1 MKVISVVNYKGG
13 VGKSTLVSNLGAL
26 LAMQGKRVLLV
37 DLDPQASLTFSY
49 MDVGTWE
56 NDYKEKRTIKSLL
69 NTFLNKEKCRLEDFI
84 TKDLKANI
92 RIEENGGKEISL
104 IPSSTDLYK
113 IQIDLARKITGRS
126 ERALSK
132 SKIELIAKLSKELD
146 TVSEKYD
153 YAILDCQPSFDLITQ
168 SAIYASDAY
177 VIPTKLDYLSTVGA
191 PTLYEHIQSLSKEI
205 DDVIKFFNFR
215 NYRKIKAEMIG
226 VIPTMVKF
234 VKGDLKILHKQYKNE
249 MSKKAN
255 LKVFSTS
262 IRACDEEIDNNNSLP
277 FVLNN
282 LKGKKPEI
290 QLDFENFVK
299 EFEIKVN
306 CL

>member
-26 LAMQGKRVLLV
+26 LAVQGKRVLLV

-56 NDYKEKRTIKSLL
+56 NNYKEKRTIKSFL
-69 NTFLNKEKCRLEDFI
+69 NTFLNKEKCRLDDFI

-92 RIEENGGKEISL
+92 CIKRNGGKEISL

-126 ERALSK
+126 ERSLSK
-132 SKIELIAKLSKELD
+132 SKIELISKLSKELE
-146 TVSEKYD
+146 TVSQNYD

-191 PTLYEHIQSLSKEI
+191 PTLYEHIQSLSTEI
-205 DDVIKFFNFR
+205 DEVIKFFNFK

-255 LKVFSTS
+255 LKVFNAS
-262 IRACDEEIDNNNSLP
+262 IRVCDEEIDNNNSLP

-282 LKGKKPEI
+282 LKGKKTEI
-290 QLDFENFVK
+290 QLDFERFVK
-299 EFEIKVN
+299 EFKMKVD